1 MALFLF
7 NSDLHGGF
15 MEKLFYKDT
24 NITDFDAV
32 VTDCFLDEKSGLYR
46 IILDRT
52 AFFPEEGGQTADKGT
67 LNGAEVLDVR
77 IRDDV
82 IYHIM
87 EKPINVNETVSG
99 HVDRAQR
106 FDFMQQHSGEH
117 IISGL
122 VHKYYNLDNVGFHL
136 SVNEVTLDFNGELS
150 LSQLRAIEAE
160 ANAAV
165 WKGIPV
171 KVSFPSKDELRA
183 LNYRSKKEL
192 SGEVRIVEI
201 PGIDICACCAPHVDN
216 TARIGLIKITGVQNH
231 RGGVR
236 VNICCG
242 GRAVS
247 DYTEKQDS
255 VSDISVQLSARQSE
269 IADAVRKLRSDMQK
283 QKERINDLQAKLLKL
298 QMAQLP
304 SPSDTENAILFV
316 EALDN
321 IAMRNAVNS
330 LTGKYTG
337 CCGVFAGND
346 SDGYHYIIGSSS
358 KDCRESA
365 AAMREKFGAKG
376 GGNERMIQGSVI
388 ATQEAILSLLS

>member
-1 MALFLF
+1 M
-7 NSDLHGGF
+7 NT
-15 MEKLFYKDT
+15 EKLFYKD
-24 NITDFDAV
+24 IHIVDFDAV
-32 VTDCFLDEKSGLYR
+32 VTDCSLDEKSGLYR
-46 IILDRT
+46 IVLDRT

-67 LNGAEVLDVR
+67 INQAAVLDVH

-82 IYHIM
+82 IFHIM
-87 EKPINVNETVSG
+87 ENPLNINETVSC
-99 HVDRAQR
+99 HVDWTQR

-117 IISGL
+117 MISGL
-122 VHKYYNLDNVGFHL
+122 VHKYYNYDNVGFHL

-150 LSQLRAIEAE
+150 LAQLRAIENE
-160 ANAAV
+160 ANAAI

-171 KVSFPSKDELRA
+171 RISFPSGEELAA

-201 PGIDICACCAPHVDN
+201 PGIDICACCAPHVEN
-216 TARIGLIKITGVQNH
+216 TAHIGLIKITGVQSH

-242 GRAVS
+242 SRAVS

-269 IADAVRKLRSDMQK
+269 IADAVRKLRSDMQR
-283 QKERINDLQAKLLKL
+283 QKERINDLQAKLLSL
-298 QMAQLP
+298 QISQLP
-304 SPSDTENAILFV
+304 SPSEAENAILFV

-330 LTGKYTG
+330 LTEKYSG
-337 CCGVFAGND
+337 YCGIFAGND
-346 SDGYHYIIGSSS
+346 SDGYHYIVGSSC
-358 KDCRESA
+358 KDCRKPA
-365 AAMREKFGAKG
+365 ALMREKSGAKG
-376 GGNERMIQGSVI
+376 GGNERMIQGSI
-388 ATQEAILSLLS
+388 TASKDSIPGFF